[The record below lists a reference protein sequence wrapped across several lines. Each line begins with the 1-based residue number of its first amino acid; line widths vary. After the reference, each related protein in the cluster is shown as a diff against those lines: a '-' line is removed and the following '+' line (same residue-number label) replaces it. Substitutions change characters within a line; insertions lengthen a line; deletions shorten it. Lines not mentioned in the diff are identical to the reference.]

1 MKYWYTKRNS
11 PLYALTE
18 PVSFRF
24 VRGGVGSF
32 AFYIFIDKSLQL
44 KVRSCDAYRDVVTV
58 HCICSSLCV
67 FFKLIVYCDLP
78 LKKDLAF
85 KHLRTFIYQKMSPRQ
100 VPSDSG
106 YFCIRHSLMIPLDT
120 GIWGCLNDILV
131 ILLCTSIILTSIL
144 RKILHFFLKRQILV
158 RFIPNWIVSILD
170 IFACISKLF
179 LNLRH
184 SECTLFIVT
193 WCH

>member
-1 MKYWYTKRNS
+1 MKYWYTKRKS
-11 PLYALTE
+11 PLYALTS

-32 AFYIFIDKSLQL
+32 KSSTQSEELWCLSWRRNGTLYLL
-44 KVRSCDAYRDVVTV
+44 KPLRC
-58 HCICSSLCV
+58 L
-67 FFKLIVYCDLP
+67 FKLHVYCDLP
-78 LKKDLAF
+78 LRKDLAF
-85 KHLRTFIYQKMSPRQ
+85 KHLYVPKMSPRQ

-144 RKILHFFLKRQILV
+144 RKILQFFKETD
-158 RFIPNWIVSILD
+158 S
-170 IFACISKLF
+170 S
-179 LNLRH
+179 
-184 SECTLFIVT
+184 
-193 WCH
+193 